1 MAREARVEQEAQRC
15 QGSWTQTI
23 LEALFI
29 AFWQLTPVLATEP
42 QIKEKVSFAF
52 VAQEGRHN

>member
-1 MAREARVEQEAQRC
+1 MEQEAQRC